1 MADFFILNRK
11 LIENK
16 FSDWFTF
23 EHGER
28 LWNELCELLNA
39 SGKAQNDVKKWKKA
53 SVNSNQLDSY
63 NFYFFEFLLICIL
76 IEVLILPV

>member
-1 MADFFILNRK
+1 MARISENQKNVMADFFILKRK

-16 FSDWFTF
+16 FSDSFTF

-28 LWNELCELLNA
+28 LWNELAELLNA
-39 SGKAQNDVKKWKKA
+39 SGKAQKDVKKWKKV

-63 NFYFFEFLLICIL
+63 NLIFF
-76 IEVLILPV
+76 